1 MNKDIRVLVI
11 GMSGI
16 LAGVEREVLGI
27 IAHCPENIHFDFL
40 CFGNRF
46 KYEEILQ
53 GNSIFYYIPKRK
65 KNIIKSNMRQRSFW
79 REHGQEYDVIWINT
93 ASASNITMYKYAKK
107 YSNARIISHSHNSKI
122 EYSDPVL
129 KAGHSILHL
138 FNRNRLVACSDVLVS
153 CSKSAAIHLYGV
165 INDDVH
171 ILYNGIDLK
180 RFQFDS
186 ATRKAIR
193 EDLCISE
200 DELVLCCV
208 GRVEKVKNFIHSI
221 KVLERLQNKQIKSTL
236 LIVGDGSQSD
246 VLKQYV
252 KQNRINKVLFLGS
265 QSDVKPY
272 LDCADVF
279 LQPSFFEG
287 FPVST
292 IEAQTN
298 GIKCIISNNITPE
311 VKMTDLV
318 VMLPVDEQ
326 YIDDWCTECSNCA
339 SAISRGDYTRI
350 MYEQGLDL
358 GTVSKK
364 MQDFFY
370 GNYR

>member
-1 MNKDIRVLVI
+1 M
-11 GMSGI
+11 
-16 LAGVEREVLGI
+16 
-27 IAHCPENIHFDFL
+27 
-40 CFGNRF
+40 
-46 KYEEILQ
+46 
-53 GNSIFYYIPKRK
+53 
-65 KNIIKSNMRQRSFW
+65 
-79 REHGQEYDVIWINT
+79 
-93 ASASNITMYKYAKK
+93 
-107 YSNARIISHSHNSKI
+107 
-122 EYSDPVL
+122 
-129 KAGHSILHL
+129 
-138 FNRNRLVACSDVLVS
+138 
-153 CSKSAAIHLYGV
+153 
-165 INDDVH
+165 
-171 ILYNGIDLK
+171 
-180 RFQFDS
+180 
-186 ATRKAIR
+186 
-193 EDLCISE
+193 
-200 DELVLCCV
+200 
-208 GRVEKVKNFIHSI
+208 
-221 KVLERLQNKQIKSTL
+221 
-236 LIVGDGSQSD
+236 
-246 VLKQYV
+246 
-252 KQNRINKVLFLGS
+252 FLGS